1 VPTLLEA
8 FPGHPIGTIQAPMH
22 GLLTLLHRV
31 GNTPL

>member
-8 FPGHPIGTIQAPMH
+8 FQGHPIGNIQAPIH
-22 GLLTLLHRV
+22 SLLTLLHRV